1 MRFTQKYTC
10 GIDARNQ
17 LAARIA
23 GREVR
28 CTSSGVDAYKRTLST
43 CTMAGENLNAWMVQE
58 GWALAYLKYSSAYRG
73 AEEDAKSHRRG
84 LWRGALN
91 PGNRSWL

>member
-1 MRFTQKYTC
+1 
-10 GIDARNQ
+10 
-17 LAARIA
+17 
-23 GREVR
+23 
-28 CTSSGVDAYKRTLST
+28 
-43 CTMAGENLNAWMVQE
+43 MAGENLNAWMVQE
-58 GWALAYLKYSSAYRG
+58 GWALAYVKYSSAYRG